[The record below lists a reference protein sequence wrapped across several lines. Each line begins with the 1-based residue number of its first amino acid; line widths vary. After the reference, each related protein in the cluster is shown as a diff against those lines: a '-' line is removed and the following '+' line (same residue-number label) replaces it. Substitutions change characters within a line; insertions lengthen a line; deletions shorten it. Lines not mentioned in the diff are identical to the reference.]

1 MMTDAE
7 KIDALVELL
16 DTVISALDM
25 TKYEIEDTF
34 EAANVIREA
43 DKYHQQML
51 DILNDKKMTEIEKV
65 KAEIKVLEK
74 KVALLEEI
82 ERIEKKKE
90 TQNLT
95 DLIYDWWDD
104 VFTTN
109 SDWDMEA
116 SIDDLVTRI
125 EEWLPK
131 EQSAAGSQNAY
142 VECTVEGFND
152 CLNKIKRK
160 LR

>member
-1 MMTDAE
+1 MSILGE
-7 KIDALVELL
+7 K
-16 DTVISALDM
+16 
-25 TKYEIEDTF
+25 
-34 EAANVIREA
+34 
-43 DKYHQQML
+43 QQM
-51 DILNDKKMTEIEKV
+51 TELEEV
-65 KAEIKVLEK
+65 KAQIKLLEK

-95 DLIYDWWDD
+95 DLIFDWWED

-109 SDWDMEA
+109 SNDDMET
-116 SIDDLVTRI
+116 SIDDLVERI
-125 EEWLPK
+125 KNWLPK
-131 EQSAAGSQNAY
+131 EQSATGSQNAY

-152 CLNKIKRK
+152 CLNKIKSK